1 MILPFQSTL
10 IRKITIYRITIILE
24 RACIDRQGTDFH
36 PECIQ
41 FHAQI
46 LVTRKLE
53 EGVWKRKHKF
63 DLARKLVSFF
73 GYLRPCV
80 LLPLHLFP
88 CHLFPY
94 PDSCQQLLVS
104 SFPRPRPIRE
114 EEKGE
119 DEPES
124 TETSIEISSKR
135 SIDRVH
141 KFGVQLVRANC
152 LSISLE
158 WRRFSIVSYTFL
170 SQFYFFPLLISISFS
185 PLDPIHSSSLFLFSF
200 FYETPSSLLYDRKIP
215 PILLSLSSRSFF
227 LVLRLFFLRP
237 DFIIVWMH
245 FRRMENF
252 QEDWYILIWISLVY
266 FFVGGISFCEFFLF
280 FFEIIRYIPIS
291 ITKLY
296 LFF

>member
-53 EGVWKRKHKF
+53 ERVWKRKHKF

-158 WRRFSIVSYTFL
+158 
-170 SQFYFFPLLISISFS
+170 
-185 PLDPIHSSSLFLFSF
+185 
-200 FYETPSSLLYDRKIP
+200 
-215 PILLSLSSRSFF
+215 
-227 LVLRLFFLRP
+227 
-237 DFIIVWMH
+237 
-245 FRRMENF
+245 
-252 QEDWYILIWISLVY
+252 
-266 FFVGGISFCEFFLF
+266 
-280 FFEIIRYIPIS
+280 
-291 ITKLY
+291 
-296 LFF
+296 